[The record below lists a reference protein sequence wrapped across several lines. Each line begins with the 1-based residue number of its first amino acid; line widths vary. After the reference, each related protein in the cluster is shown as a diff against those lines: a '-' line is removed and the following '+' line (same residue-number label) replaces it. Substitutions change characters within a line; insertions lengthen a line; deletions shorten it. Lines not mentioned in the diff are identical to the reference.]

1 MERTGQRSGGDLK
14 HRAEAAAPRPGESGS
29 GPNPTTLRA
38 CGRRRNSLPTAL
50 RVVDDAPVA
59 ADQIVPPRRRSFF
72 SVATSTSGV
81 VALRSA
87 TPPRA
92 GALCSVEHYHASIES
107 LPNPSARPPVP
118 PLRLLPDRRIQRR
131 SSTLMQQL
139 RAKEMAETSSSRRV
153 SQKDLGKGRSPAPG
167 VGMRGEMSQKQ
178 REKVDA
184 GSIPQNHNAKKNMC
198 PPDLLRRG
206 IHGPVSMTEA
216 RVAGEKKQHTRG
228 NTSFPTKRTTA
239 QLKTRTSSRCS
250 NTSTNRPDPRDGGNT
265 AAAQEQRQSAA
276 NKTAKDMEAI
286 IQKLN
291 ELGLG
296 EDISFEEH
304 YGYLMQL
311 PKYTYIDTKIDL
323 SIIDGHYMEIRHAVY
338 RIRSF
343 KLSQNVSKYEL
354 CCDELIDCPMDL
366 LDKEEFPS
374 DFLVDMDFFKFFQ
387 QEGVLD
393 WYFHP
398 ELCKIAGLDDYQRLV
413 PRNHWKHDAYEYAN
427 WEGYMGDFH
436 TYEMEHE
443 YIEYFETLLS
453 ELKWLENCLPI
464 RRTSS
469 AIADKIC
476 TRGIYQATKIATR
489 FSKMTSHLAFFGFYE
504 CFTYMSIEATWCDGS
519 DDLFFEI
526 WKRVAQEK
534 ESLRDAVKE
543 VYKLNKFLSRQDFM
557 KYAVEEDDLIILE
570 KGFQTCMRGVTKD
583 VSEDEARELIAEAVK
598 KQRIKPKFYHEYIK
612 KKMDIA
618 RSIGLIPTVYCP
630 NLVDDCAQFDIFILH
645 NQGLFAS

>member
-1 MERTGQRSGGDLK
+1 MQYHVK
-14 HRAEAAAPRPGESGS
+14 NKAATSAMPSRGKD
-29 GPNPTTLRA
+29 
-38 CGRRRNSLPTAL
+38 TA
-50 RVVDDAPVA
+50 
-59 ADQIVPPRRRSFF
+59 
-72 SVATSTSGV
+72 ATSTMRPKHAFADENLSQ
-81 VALRSA
+81 ALLAS
-87 TPPRA
+87 
-92 GALCSVEHYHASIES
+92 SEHG
-107 LPNPSARPPVP
+107 
-118 PLRLLPDRRIQRR
+118 IQRMSLNR
-131 SSTLMQQL
+131 NSSLTPQL
-139 RAKEMAETSSSRRV
+139 RAKEMANTGLSCGV
-153 SQKDLGKGRSPAPG
+153 SQKHIGKERSPSLG
-167 VGMRGEMSQKQ
+167 TGLCGEVSQKQ
-178 REKVDA
+178 REKVDT
-184 GSIPQNHNAKKNMC
+184 GLIPKKHNSKEKMC
-198 PPDLLRRG
+198 PP
-206 IHGPVSMTEA
+206 GPVNMTAA
-216 RVAGEKKQHTRG
+216 RVAGEKKQHTRSNNAKG
-228 NTSFPTKRTTA
+228 KMCRPDQLHQHTRGIQGPVSMPEARVAAEKQQHKRSNNAKEKMCHPDQLRQHTQGIQGPVSMTEACVAGEKKQQTRSNTSFPTKRTTP
-239 QLKTRTSSRCS
+239 QLKSRASSRCS
-250 NTSTNRPDPRDGGNT
+250 NASTSRPVDPHDRGNT
-265 AAAQEQRQSAA
+265 AAAQEQRQSAV

-296 EDISFEEH
+296 DDISFEEN

-311 PKYTYIDTKIDL
+311 PYTHIHTTIN
-323 SIIDGHYMEIRHAVY
+323 SGINSHYMEIRHAVY

-354 CCDELIDCPMDL
+354 CRDELLDCPMDL
-366 LDKEEFPS
+366 LEKEEFPS
-374 DFLVDMDFFKFFQ
+374 DFLVDMDYFKFFQ

-398 ELCKIAGLDDYQRLV
+398 KLCKIAGLDDYQRLV

-427 WEGYMGDFH
+427 WSGYMEHFH
-436 TYEMEHE
+436 TYETEHE

-464 RRTSS
+464 RRTAS
-469 AIADKIC
+469 AIADRIC

-543 VYKLNKFLSRQDFM
+543 VYKLNKFFSRQDFM
-557 KYAVEEDDLIILE
+557 KYTVEEDDLIILE

-598 KQRIKPKFYHEYIK
+598 KKRIKPKFYHEYIK

-618 RSIGLIPTVYCP
+618 RSIGLIPME
-630 NLVDDCAQFDIFILH
+630 D
-645 NQGLFAS
+645 

>member
-1 MERTGQRSGGDLK
+1 
-14 HRAEAAAPRPGESGS
+14 
-29 GPNPTTLRA
+29 
-38 CGRRRNSLPTAL
+38 
-50 RVVDDAPVA
+50 
-59 ADQIVPPRRRSFF
+59 
-72 SVATSTSGV
+72 
-81 VALRSA
+81 
-87 TPPRA
+87 
-92 GALCSVEHYHASIES
+92 
-107 LPNPSARPPVP
+107 
-118 PLRLLPDRRIQRR
+118 
-131 SSTLMQQL
+131 
-139 RAKEMAETSSSRRV
+139 MAETSSSRRV

-453 ELKWLENCLPI
+453 ELK
-464 RRTSS
+464 
-469 AIADKIC
+469 
-476 TRGIYQATKIATR
+476 
-489 FSKMTSHLAFFGFYE
+489 E

-583 VSEDEARELIAEAVK
+583 VSAVVSEDEARELIAEAVK

-612 KKMDIA
+612 KKIDIA
-618 RSIGLIPTVYCP
+618 RSIGLIPTVYYP
-630 NLVDDCAQFDIFILH
+630 NLVDDRAQFDIFI
-645 NQGLFAS
+645 